1 MTTIILIAFLVV
13 VTVVPF
19 VALFWRK
26 PKSVPPVLV
35 PVPGQVF
42 REPDG
47 DDFPTTLLVE
57 ALEEQV
63 RREEGHP
70 IDYRNDQRELAVQ
83 QRMSRSIGKRAF
95 EKKMADRIQKEID
108 AHPVLGPWHR
118 S

>member
-26 PKSVPPVLV
+26 P
-35 PVPGQVF
+35 
-42 REPDG
+42 DG
-47 DDFPTTLLVE
+47 DDFPTLLVE